1 MIERREYID
10 RIKAA
15 VDVWSDELRRLEQ
28 HVIEGEP
35 GMVDVWQEQRQEL
48 QRLLLTVQDNI
59 ACLRRQQFAAGS
71 DGDLAWRQV
80 CCDLQGLTE
89 RLYAGN

>member
-15 VDVWSDELRRLEQ
+15 VDVWSDELRRVEMR
-28 HVIEGEP
+28 VIEGDPASGDIWE
-35 GMVDVWQEQRQEL
+35 QQRQEL
-48 QRLLLTVQDNI
+48 QRLLLVVQENI
-59 ACLRRQQFAAGS
+59 LCLRHQVASADSGRI
-71 DGDLAWRQV
+71 AWHQV
-80 CCDLQGLTE
+80 CRDLEALTE

>member
-28 HVIEGEP
+28 HVIEGDP
-35 GMVDVWQEQRQEL
+35 GMADVWQEQRQEL
-48 QRLLLTVQDNI
+48 QRLLLAVQDNI
-59 ACLRRQQFAAGS
+59 TCLRRRQAAAGS
-71 DGDLAWRQV
+71 DGDLAWQQV
-80 CCDLQGLTE
+80 CCDLKGLTE